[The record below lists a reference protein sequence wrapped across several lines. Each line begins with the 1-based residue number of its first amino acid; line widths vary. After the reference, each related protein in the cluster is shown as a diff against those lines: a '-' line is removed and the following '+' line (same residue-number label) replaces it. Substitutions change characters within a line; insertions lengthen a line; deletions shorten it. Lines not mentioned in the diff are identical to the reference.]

1 MKVFVYATL
10 KSKATQE
17 RALGHDAKIL
27 GQASAQGWKEVQL
40 EGRGG
45 PWPTLEQANVGTIH
59 GEIFELTA
67 GEVNKLDRW
76 EDRYSRELIKTD
88 RGPAWAYFY
97 RRWE

>member
-1 MKVFVYATL
+1 
-10 KSKATQE
+10 
-17 RALGHDAKIL
+17 
-27 GQASAQGWKEVQL
+27 
-40 EGRGG
+40 
-45 PWPTLEQANVGTIH
+45 
-59 GEIFELTA
+59 LTA